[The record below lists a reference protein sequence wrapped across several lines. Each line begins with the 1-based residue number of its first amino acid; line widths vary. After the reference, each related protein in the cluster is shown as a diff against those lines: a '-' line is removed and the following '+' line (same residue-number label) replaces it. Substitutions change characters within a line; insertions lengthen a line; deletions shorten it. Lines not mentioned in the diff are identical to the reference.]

1 MAIKLKLELKGSK
14 IKRVI
19 ALPQGQT
26 LLDLHYIIQ
35 EMFDFKND
43 HLWHFNDKNGREWNT
58 GCNPFGEPLD
68 LMDFRKAELLNPN
81 AYCIEDVLEPKRG
94 MNRLL
99 YTYDYGDDW
108 EIAVTRMADT
118 KSDEVVCLETQGTD
132 AMEDIGGVWGLAEF
146 TELLAN
152 CTIKSED
159 EITKDT
165 DFRISEWGYYDPSER
180 EAFLRGPTPD
190 ELTYRLKGVVRSAEE
205 KQRARMAAEAERA
218 RLNEMAR
225 RFANAGRNDPCPC
238 GSGLKYKKCHGR

>member
-1 MAIKLKLELKGSK
+1 
-14 IKRVI
+14 
-19 ALPQGQT
+19 
-26 LLDLHYIIQ
+26 
-35 EMFDFKND
+35 
-43 HLWHFNDKNGREWNT
+43 
-58 GCNPFGEPLD
+58 
-68 LMDFRKAELLNPN
+68 MDFRRAELLDPD

-108 EIAVTRMADT
+108 EIAVTRMADA

-180 EAFLRGPTPD
+180 EAFLRGPTLD
-190 ELTYRLKGVVRSAEE
+190 ELTRRLKGVVRSAEE
-205 KQRARMAAEAERA
+205 KERARKAAEAEQA